1 LKIKI
6 KTTISILMVDRN
18 TTLQNKDDIEDSNST
33 STVKFIILDLLE
45 FMQQLI
51 IAFKYTI
58 IGH

>member
-1 LKIKI
+1 
-6 KTTISILMVDRN
+6 MVDRN

-33 STVKFIILDLLE
+33 STVKFIILELLE

>member
-1 LKIKI
+1 M

-18 TTLQNKDDIEDSNST
+18 TTLQNKDDIKDSNST
-33 STVKFIILDLLE
+33 STVKFIIRELLE
-45 FMQQLI
+45 FLQQLI